1 MGQRAASAGVRDDT
15 LYQHDALY
23 RESYDRA
30 AASRTGGAQQTGSH
44 WDGKL
49 VPDSGTSFDTSSK
62 GFAWAVVIGGFVLFI
77 GIVNILDRASQY
89 PLGAPVLGRRAFRG
103 RLHRLS
109 RTKAPPRLSAGVKST
124 HQDEIRR
131 PRCRN

>member
-1 MGQRAASAGVRDDT
+1 MPDPRSDAERVTMGQRAASAGVRDDT

-89 PLGAPVLGRRAFRG
+89 PLGALFWVVVLSVAGYIVYRVRKRRRA
-103 RLHRLS
+103 
-109 RTKAPPRLSAGVKST
+109 
-124 HQDEIRR
+124 
-131 PRCRN
+131 